1 MPAASQPCR
10 IALVEDHTFMRD
22 GIRMF
27 VEVLPDFAWA
37 WDAPTAAE
45 AMRQIEA
52 DLPDL
57 MIVDITLPDRSGL
70 DLIKDVRA
78 LYPDL
83 PVIVLTMHE
92 ESLYALRSLKA
103 GARGYLRKDAPH
115 TDYEKAFRR
124 VLAGGVYVNE
134 TFSEEIMLAYATGSG
149 LRTSGPMGA
158 TGGLSGLT
166 DRELEVFELLGQ
178 GKSTHQVA
186 DTLHISP
193 KTVHVH
199 TMKIREKLGLEDGS
213 AVVRQAIRLFE
224 ARRLGLS

>member
-1 MPAASQPCR
+1 
-10 IALVEDHTFMRD
+10 
-22 GIRMF
+22 
-27 VEVLPDFAWA
+27 
-37 WDAPTAAE
+37 
-45 AMRQIEA
+45 MRQLEN

-57 MIVDITLPDRSGL
+57 IIVDITLPDRSGL
-70 DLIKDVRA
+70 DLIKDIRA
-78 LYPDL
+78 LHPAL

-103 GARGYLRKDAPH
+103 GARGYLRKDASH

-124 VLAGGVYVNE
+124 VLAGGVYVSE
-134 TFSEEIMLAYATGSG
+134 TFSEEIMLAYATGNSV
-149 LRTSGPMGA
+149 RPSGPVGA
-158 TGGLSGLT
+158 AAGLNNLT
-166 DRELEVFELLGQ
+166 DRELEVFELFGQ